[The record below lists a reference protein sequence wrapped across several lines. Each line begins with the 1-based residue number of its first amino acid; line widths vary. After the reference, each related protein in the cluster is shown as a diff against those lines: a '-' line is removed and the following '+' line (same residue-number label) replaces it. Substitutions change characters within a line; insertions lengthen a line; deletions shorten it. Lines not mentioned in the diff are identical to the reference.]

1 MNALIKIVRA
11 ALGLPEPLR
20 LKTYNGPPYTSK
32 QIMAAT
38 CKVMNVTELQFKS
51 KRRAAEY
58 VAARHVAMYLSV
70 EMTKES
76 YLDIARVFDKDHSTV
91 WYAYKKISK
100 RGRGRTKLNRAISAV
115 KEELAS

>member
-1 MNALIKIVRA
+1 MRA
-11 ALGLPEPLR
+11 VLGLPAPLR
-20 LKTYNGPPYTSK
+20 LKTYDGPPYTSK

-38 CKVMNVTELQFKS
+38 CKVMDVTELQFKS

-58 VAARHVAMYLSV
+58 VTARHVAMYLSV

-76 YLDIARVFDKDHSTV
+76 YLQIGDSFEKDHTTV
-91 WYAYKKISK
+91 WYAHNKLANRS
-100 RGRGRTKLNRAISAV
+100 RGRTKINRAISAV